1 MTIEQALELLKKI
14 GAEFKGNLADHQ
26 AIQVALQVV
35 EKAVKQDDAAKM
47 AEPKEGK
54 EPNGNKK
61 K

>member
-14 GAEFKGNLADHQ
+14 GADFRGNLQDHQ
-26 AIQVALQVV
+26 AIQQALQVV
-35 EKAVKQDDAAKM
+35 GQAVKQDNTSKTA
-47 AEPKEGK
+47 